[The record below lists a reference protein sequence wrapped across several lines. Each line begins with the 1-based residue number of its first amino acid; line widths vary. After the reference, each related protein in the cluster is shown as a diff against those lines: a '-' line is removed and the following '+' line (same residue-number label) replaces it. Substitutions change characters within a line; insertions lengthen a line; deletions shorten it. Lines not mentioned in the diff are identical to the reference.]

1 MVPRELRPQLPSLTR
16 HDRHLPRREA
26 ERQPTNGSLLQ
37 FRKWNL
43 KRRLPRVAGGGVT
56 YFEHELAPMVFVTV
70 FSIGADIGRTGS
82 TGPTRITTTWSGRGA
97 AGT

>member
-1 MVPRELRPQLPSLTR
+1 MELETATAQG
-16 HDRHLPRREA
+16 RR
-26 ERQPTNGSLLQ
+26 
-37 FRKWNL
+37 
-43 KRRLPRVAGGGVT
+43 GGVT